1 MSWRMRSLALAAALA
16 VAATGCSGGTVRK
29 AASSNSSFVYS
40 FNLNVVTDWDPATS
54 YSNEIIAMQ
63 NIYESLTRYDTASK
77 TVKPLLATKWSATPD
92 GKTWTF
98 TLRDGVKFHTGTPVT
113 STAAKAAIERT

>member
-29 AASSNSSFVYS
+29 AASSNSSFIYS
-40 FNLNVVTDWDPATS
+40 FNLNVVTDCDPATS

-63 NIYESLTRYDTASK
+63 NIYESLTRYDTKAK
-77 TVKPLLATKWSATPD
+77 KVEPRLATKWASSD
-92 GKTWTF
+92 GGKKWTF
-98 TLRDGVKFHTGTPVT
+98 TLRDGVKF
-113 STAAKAAIERT
+113 